1 MIEAYKLR
9 KTVEIPEGVEV
20 NLVDKVV
27 HVKKGSLE
35 VKRELYFPTVE
46 IKKEGNEIVLEP
58 KRFTKKEKKIINTYK
73 VHILNMVLGVQE
85 PYSYKVKICSSH
97 FPMTVTVKGKE
108 LEVKNFL
115 GEKVPR
121 KAVILEDVDVKV
133 EGDVIVI
140 TSPNKEAAGQTA
152 GNFEK
157 TTRITNRDRRIFQD
171 GLWIIEKAGKEL
183 IS

>member
-58 KRFTKKEKKIINTYK
+58 KRFTKKEIGQMLIQSGLEN
-73 VHILNMVLGVQE
+73 IE
-85 PYSYKVKICSSH
+85 
-97 FPMTVTVKGKE
+97 FRKE
-108 LEVKNFL
+108 NPFWC
-115 GEKVPR
+115 
-121 KAVILEDVDVKV
+121 AVGFRV
-133 EGDVIVI
+133 
-140 TSPNKEAAGQTA
+140 A
-152 GNFEK
+152 
-157 TTRITNRDRRIFQD
+157 
-171 GLWIIEKAGKEL
+171 
-183 IS
+183 